1 MNLIPMYVDLEPIA
15 KSKITNPSVLVR
27 EDLLVIHLFH
37 AGNSPVKTC
46 AFPILVDQVP
56 NANLEMTGLVQIDPC
71 VLVLLDIVVI
81 LWFLVQE
88 VSKNVYFF
96 SKLCFFLF
104 LFLFFI
110 FFSNFFFFYVIGE
123 CENDSECRSDQAC
136 FNFACKDSCQDACG
150 VSAQCKALNH
160 GAICSCPNGYV
171 GDPLTACRAA
181 RNPSSSF
188 QQRPTNTR
196 VIGLSRF
203 KRASD
208 YFTGFF

>member
-1 MNLIPMYVDLEPIA
+1 MKFKKYFGKWDIFCDFKTLWYSCNMITSYIMLSNWVLRHAWNSSARILAVNLIPMYVDLEPIA

-96 SKLCFFLF
+96 SKLCFY
-104 LFLFFI
+104 
-110 FFSNFFFFYVIGE
+110 FY
-123 CENDSECRSDQAC
+123 
-136 FNFACKDSCQDACG
+136 F
-150 VSAQCKALNH
+150 
-160 GAICSCPNGYV
+160 
-171 GDPLTACRAA
+171 
-181 RNPSSSF
+181 
-188 QQRPTNTR
+188 
-196 VIGLSRF
+196 
-203 KRASD
+203 
-208 YFTGFF
+208 

>member
-96 SKLCFFLF
+96 SKLCFFFF
-104 LFLFFI
+104 LDFFR
-110 FFSNFFFFYVIGE
+110 FFSPNFFLNFFF
-123 CENDSECRSDQAC
+123 
-136 FNFACKDSCQDACG
+136 
-150 VSAQCKALNH
+150 
-160 GAICSCPNGYV
+160 
-171 GDPLTACRAA
+171 
-181 RNPSSSF
+181 
-188 QQRPTNTR
+188 
-196 VIGLSRF
+196 
-203 KRASD
+203 
-208 YFTGFF
+208 

>member
-96 SKLCFFLF
+96 RNCV
-104 LFLFFI
+104 FLFFFFFR
-110 FFSNFFFFYVIGE
+110 FFSPNFFLNFFFFLYFFFLI
-123 CENDSECRSDQAC
+123 
-136 FNFACKDSCQDACG
+136 
-150 VSAQCKALNH
+150 
-160 GAICSCPNGYV
+160 
-171 GDPLTACRAA
+171 
-181 RNPSSSF
+181 SF
-188 QQRPTNTR
+188 FM
-196 VIGLSRF
+196 L
-203 KRASD
+203 
-208 YFTGFF
+208 

>member
-1 MNLIPMYVDLEPIA
+1 VNLIPMYVDLEPIA

-88 VSKNVYFF
+88 VNAKMIVNAEVIKPVSISLAKTLVKMLVESVLNA
-96 SKLCFFLF
+96 KLSIMVPSVLVPMDTWVTR
-104 LFLFFI
+104 LQLAELPEI
-110 FFSNFFFFYVIGE
+110 HHHLSN
-123 CENDSECRSDQAC
+123 
-136 FNFACKDSCQDACG
+136 KD
-150 VSAQCKALNH
+150 
-160 GAICSCPNGYV
+160 
-171 GDPLTACRAA
+171 
-181 RNPSSSF
+181 
-188 QQRPTNTR
+188 RPTRESLDCPDSSVLLITLLVSFNKNIR
-196 VIGLSRF
+196 EKL
-203 KRASD
+203 K
-208 YFTGFF
+208 

>member
-96 SKLCFFLF
+96 SKLCFFY
-104 LFLFFI
+104 FFI
-110 FFSNFFFFYVIGE
+110 LYFFPRTSFFNSFFFM
-123 CENDSECRSDQAC
+123 
-136 FNFACKDSCQDACG
+136 
-150 VSAQCKALNH
+150 L
-160 GAICSCPNGYV
+160 
-171 GDPLTACRAA
+171 
-181 RNPSSSF
+181 
-188 QQRPTNTR
+188 
-196 VIGLSRF
+196 
-203 KRASD
+203 
-208 YFTGFF
+208 